1 MAPLAEPQDAA
12 LQMTTRQAI
21 FAGVLGNTL
30 EWYDFALYGHLSV
43 YLGRTFFPEEDSSL
57 QVLVTFAV
65 FSVSFFMRPLGALL
79 FSAIGDRFG
88 RRRALSISMMGMAI
102 PTAAIGLLPGYAAIG
117 GFAAVLLIVLRLF
130 QGLAL
135 GGEMGGAV
143 TYVMEHTPSR
153 KIGIASSLIQ
163 SSTCM
168 GLLLGTLIA
177 SGLSFLLD
185 ETAFAEWGWRIPF
198 LLGLVGGWIG
208 LRIRQKMPESA
219 LYEEAKAHNRLLGN
233 PVRHTLHHHKR
244 EILTGILLL
253 GPMTCG
259 FFFAFVYFNSY
270 MISALKFTAL
280 HALLVTSGG
289 LVTSLAVTLVGGG
302 LTDRLGF
309 KRILSI
315 GAGLLLV
322 ATLPLAMSLS
332 GRFGSTLILPAFF
345 GFSALLGLYTSAA
358 FAGVTSLF
366 RTEVRYS
373 GVSLAVNVAS
383 PILGSTAPLLMAWLV
398 RNQGADAGFTI
409 FGIYLCALFCLA
421 GTAIAKLDRWAFR
434 GWGPQKS

>member
-1 MAPLAEPQDAA
+1 MRK
-12 LQMTTRQAI
+12 TTAKAI
-21 FAGVLGNTL
+21 FAGILGNTL

-43 YLGRTFFPEEDSSL
+43 YLGRTFFPDEESSL

-65 FSVSFFMRPLGALL
+65 FSVSFFMRPLGAVL

-88 RRRALSISMMGMAI
+88 RRRALSISMLGMAI
-102 PTAAIGLLPGYAAIG
+102 PTAAIGLLPGHAEIG
-117 GFAAVLLIVLRLF
+117 ALATVFLICLRLL

-153 KIGIASSLIQ
+153 RIGIASSLIQ

-168 GLLLGTLIA
+168 GLLLGTLTA
-177 SGLSFLLD
+177 SGLSFILD
-185 ETAFAEWGWRIPF
+185 EAAFAAWGWRIPF
-198 LLGLVGGWIG
+198 ILGLLGGWIG
-208 LRIRQKMPESA
+208 LRIRQKMPESV
-219 LYEEAKAHNRLLGN
+219 LYEEAKSNNQLLKN
-233 PVRHTLHHHKR
+233 PVRHTLTHHKSK
-244 EILTGILLL
+244 IITGILVL

-259 FFFAFVYFNSY
+259 FFFAFVYFNTY
-270 MISALKFTAL
+270 MISVLHFTSL

-289 LVTSLAVTLVGGG
+289 LLTSLSVTLVGGL

-309 KRILSI
+309 KKTLAL
-315 GAGLLLV
+315 GASLLLV
-322 ATLPLAMSLS
+322 ATFPLCASLS
-332 GRFGSTLILPAFF
+332 GRLGSELILPAFF
-345 GFSALLGLYTSAA
+345 AFAALLGLYTSAA

-373 GVSLAVNVAS
+373 GVSLAVNIAS

-398 RNQGADAGFTI
+398 RLQGPENGFSI
-409 FGIYLCALFCLA
+409 FGAYLCLLFILA
-421 GTAIAKLDRWAFR
+421 GVGIAKLDHQAFV
-434 GWGPQKS
+434 GWGPLKR